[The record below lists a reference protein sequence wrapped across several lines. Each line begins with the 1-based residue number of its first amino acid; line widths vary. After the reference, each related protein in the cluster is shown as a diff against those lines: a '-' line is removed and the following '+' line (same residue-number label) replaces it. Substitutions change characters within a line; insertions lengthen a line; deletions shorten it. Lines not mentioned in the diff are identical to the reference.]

1 MPSKRTSSNSLS
13 RSTVTASTP
22 GSPTRASLT
31 LFGQVIQVS
40 SAPSLPPRIFI
51 SGTWRVTVCGPAGT
65 AVLSAGFSSFFSV
78 LVPTSFADGFSWGSP
93 PPQPTSHRAEPPRA
107 KAKQIRSN
115 INPLSGHGFHQKIAA
130 AQENIPGPVANHEHQ
145 GKPGHDCRQ
154 TAGGLLDVD
163 DVKRPPQEEERGAE
177 QEPEK
182 PTCYRGQGGR
192 GAPR

>member
-1 MPSKRTSSNSLS
+1 LPSKRTSSNSLS

-40 SAPSLPPRIFI
+40 SASSLPPRIFI
-51 SGTWRVTVCGPAGT
+51 SGTCSVTICGT
-65 AVLSAGFSSFFSV
+65 AGVTFLGAGFSSFFSV
-78 LVPTSFADGFSWGSP
+78 LAPTSLAGGLSWGSP
-93 PPQPTSHRAEPPRA
+93 PPQPASQRAEDPRA
-107 KAKQIRSN
+107 KAKQIRRN
-115 INPLSGHGFHQKIAA
+115 INPLSGHGFHQEIAA

-145 GKPGHDCRQ
+145 GKPGHECRQ
-154 TAGGLLDVD
+154 AAGSLLDID
-163 DVKRPPQEEERGAE
+163 YVKRPPQKEERGAE